1 MNEITQTNFSL
12 AVTIPNIDCEHCV
25 LRMRYLSNNPTEN
38 DRGMIFYQ
46 CADVQV
52 NKAANDPSL
61 VTAPKDMAVAASN
74 DDSITHDCCAASSF
88 SMSAYETAS
97 WRNPTHKQYH
107 FDTANKL
114 FRVDTISG
122 TGMKI

>member
-12 AVTIPNIDCEHCV
+12 SITVPNVDCEHCV

-52 NKAANDPSL
+52 NKATTDTPIIEINKVS
-61 VTAPKDMAVAASN
+61 
-74 DDSITHDCCAASSF
+74 DDKSISHDCCAASSF
-88 SMSAYETAS
+88 SMSGYETAS
-97 WRNPTHKQYH
+97 WRNPTQKQYY
-107 FDTANKL
+107 FDATHKL
-114 FRVDTISG
+114 FRVDTVSG
-122 TGMKI
+122 SGIVK